1 MNKPLLIAAVFAS
14 ASALAQGDG
23 KEVVIKTTKLSGNVA
38 MLEGQGGNIGVLY
51 GDEGALIVDDQYAP
65 LTAKIKAAVAELTP
79 KGIKLIA
86 NTHWHGDHTGGNEN
100 LANEGAIIVAQ
111 DNVRARLVSGGFN
124 KTFQMNIPPA
134 AAKALPVI
142 TYADRI
148 AFHFNGED
156 VEAIHVKN
164 AHTDGDV
171 LIHFKKANVLHCGDT
186 FFNGM
191 YPFIDVESGGS
202 IDGYLAALEKAAS
215 IADDKTKVIP
225 GHGPVGDKAS
235 ILAAHQ
241 VLKGIR
247 DRVKALVDGGK
258 SVDEVVAAKP
268 THEWDAKWG
277 QGFMK
282 PDLFAKIVATSLHKK

>member
-1 MNKPLLIAAVFAS
+1 MNKPLLLAAMIAS
-14 ASALAQGDG
+14 ASAFAQGDG
-23 KEVVIKTTKLSGNVA
+23 KEVVIKTTKLAGNVA
-38 MLEGQGGNIGVLY
+38 MLEGQGGNIGVLF

-79 KGIKLIA
+79 KPIRLIA

-124 KTFQMNIPPA
+124 KVFNRETPPA

-191 YPFIDVESGGS
+191 YPFIDGDSGGS
-202 IDGYLAALEKAAS
+202 IDGYLAALEKSAS

-235 ILAAHQ
+235 ILAAHH

-247 DRVKALVDGGK
+247 DRVKALVDSGK
-258 SVDEVVAAKP
+258 SVDEIVAAKP
-268 THEWDAKWG
+268 TQDTDAKWG

-282 PDLFAKIVATSLHKK
+282 PDMFAKIVALSLHKK